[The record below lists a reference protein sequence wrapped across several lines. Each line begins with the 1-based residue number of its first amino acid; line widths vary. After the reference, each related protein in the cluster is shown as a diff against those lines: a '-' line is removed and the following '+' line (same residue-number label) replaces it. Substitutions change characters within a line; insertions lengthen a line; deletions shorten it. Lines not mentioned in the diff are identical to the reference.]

1 MAGKATATMPLSKA
15 KVARGIVIVLLALL
29 YLVAGRAHV
38 IDPAPFLMITPN
50 WVPFPQA
57 VIYWTGLAEIAGACA
72 LAQPFGPRLRQAAAI
87 GLSVYALCVWPANVQ
102 HLLLDLAREDGGWG
116 LAYHVPRLAFQPVL
130 IWAPL
135 WASRL
140 ISWPFSRPE

>member
-1 MAGKATATMPLSKA
+1 MRVTRGLRLTSGKIT
-15 KVARGIVIVLLALL
+15 RGIVIVLLAML

-38 IDPAPFLMITPN
+38 IDPAPFLVITPA

-87 GLSVYALCVWPANVQ
+87 GLSAYALCVWPANFN

-116 LAYHVPRLAFQPVL
+116 LGYHVPRLAFQPVL

-140 ISWPFSRPE
+140 VTWPFERQKR